1 MIIILFGTGCKKEG
15 NHRAGRR
22 PADAWFAFA
31 VIIYKGFARAI
42 GGSARFSPACIGP
55 QYFLRGKGKGEC
67 NVHLRLAVQ

>member
-42 GGSARFSPACIGP
+42 GGSARFSPACMRPDLCFPG
-55 QYFLRGKGKGEC
+55 
-67 NVHLRLAVQ
+67 